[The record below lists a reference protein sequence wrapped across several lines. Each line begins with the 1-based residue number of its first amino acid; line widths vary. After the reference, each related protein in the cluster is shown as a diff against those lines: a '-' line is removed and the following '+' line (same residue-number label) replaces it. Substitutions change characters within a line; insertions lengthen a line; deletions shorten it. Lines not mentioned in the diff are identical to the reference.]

1 MSSIAANTHA
11 LELVDLEVSY
21 GGIRAVKRITLRVEP
36 GQIVA
41 LIGANGAG
49 KTSTLKAI
57 VGLVPARGQVRLFGR
72 DVLGTPTH
80 HIVARGVTLVPEGR
94 AIFPGMSVKENL
106 ELGSILK
113 RDRAGIEARLTR
125 VLELFPR
132 LGERLDQAG
141 GTLSGGE
148 QQMLAIARA
157 LMGRPRLLLLDEPSL
172 GLAPLVARQI
182 FGAIRSLNVQ
192 EKLTVFLVEQ
202 NAFHALRLA
211 HRGYVMVNGTITLSG
226 TGHGLLARP
235 EVEAAWLHHRF
246 GQIHPFQDGNGRVAR
261 ALATMIFL
269 RAGFVP
275 LVFYTKLLAFRAG
288 LRQSATD
295 IIRFSHGASSG
306 RKVYRSSFIPGLHDV
321 CVVFEKGA

>member
-125 VLELFPR
+125 VLTLFPR
-132 LGERLDQAG
+132 LGERLEQAG

-148 QQMLAIARA
+148 QQMLAIGRA
-157 LMGRPRLLLLDEPSL
+157 LMSDPRVLLLDEPSL
-172 GLAPLVARQI
+172 GLAPKLVRQI
-182 FGAIRSLNVQ
+182 FDGIIEIS
-192 EKLTVFLVEQ
+192 KSGLTILLVEQ
-202 NAFHALRLA
+202 NTRLA
-211 HRGYVMVNGTITLSG
+211 LETAHQAHVLVTGELSLSG
-226 TGHGLLARP
+226 PSHTLAQDPR
-235 EVEAAWLHHRF
+235 VRAAYL
-246 GQIHPFQDGNGRVAR
+246 GED
-261 ALATMIFL
+261 L
-269 RAGFVP
+269 
-275 LVFYTKLLAFRAG
+275 
-288 LRQSATD
+288 
-295 IIRFSHGASSG
+295 
-306 RKVYRSSFIPGLHDV
+306 KV
-321 CVVFEKGA
+321 

>member
-11 LELVDLEVSY
+11 LEVTDLAVAY
-21 GGIRAVKRITLRVEP
+21 GGIRAVKGVSLRVEP

-57 VGLVPARGQVRLFGR
+57 VGLVPAQAGRVQVFGR

-94 AIFPGMSVKENL
+94 AIFAGMSVRENL

-113 RDRAGIEARLTR
+113 RDKAGIETRMKR

-148 QQMLAIARA
+148 QQMLAIGRA
-157 LMGRPRLLLLDEPSL
+157 LMGDPRVLLLDEPSL
-172 GLAPLVARQI
+172 GLAPKLVRQI
-182 FGAIRSLNVQ
+182 FDGISEIARGG
-192 EKLTVFLVEQ
+192 LTILLVEQ
-202 NAFHALRLA
+202 NTRLA
-211 HRGYVMVNGTITLSG
+211 LETAQQAYVLVTGEVSLSG
-226 TGHGLLARP
+226 PSRTLKEDPR
-235 EVEAAWLHHRF
+235 VRAAYL
-246 GQIHPFQDGNGRVAR
+246 GE
-261 ALATMIFL
+261 
-269 RAGFVP
+269 
-275 LVFYTKLLAFRAG
+275 
-288 LRQSATD
+288 
-295 IIRFSHGASSG
+295 
-306 RKVYRSSFIPGLHDV
+306 DV
-321 CVVFEKGA
+321 SV